1 MADSI
6 SSLHRR
12 SFDMCGHWYGNPV
25 LGGFGAGLDSPLQ
38 DEKGEVQMVAR
49 TIVGVALGFSIGGAI
64 LGNISL
70 DTAVIVIALT
80 AISLLLCERG
90 RGAAP

>member
-1 MADSI
+1 
-6 SSLHRR
+6 
-12 SFDMCGHWYGNPV
+12 
-25 LGGFGAGLDSPLQ
+25 
-38 DEKGEVQMVAR
+38 MVAR

-90 RGAAP
+90 RSAAP